1 MMIKVGCTLE
11 LMWRI
16 SVAKSKEEEMNKE
29 LVAKDV
35 IDSLK
40 VDLRKNDAGLFIKS
54 FEDESKKEELI
65 DKMHSLAP
73 EIMSDIEMKEYVIQ
87 EIMGLGLIERIKKDK
102 GVTDIGFNGTDLIVE
117 ANNKPKKRYDIA
129 DIPTDYFDRLIQ
141 SFATD
146 EDKEFN
152 SNHPILS
159 AAVDDIRMSAVHPHN
174 AHYGPTL
181 SMRVLSKRLVID
193 DNAFVEIASKEVSNL
208 LKSLIKVGCSTLIAG
223 PTGTGK
229 TELQK
234 YLTSPIPFEE
244 RIISIEEE
252 METFMKE
259 LYPEKDIYSWRTREN
274 LTQSD
279 LIKAAM
285 RNHAVWIMPTE
296 LLGSEAYEAVEAT
309 ITGHHVISSL
319 HASSTKTIPRRMFYM
334 AGQGRNINESTF
346 LQDFFDGFQIGIHV
360 TKIYINGIPFRY
372 IDEIAEYTPK
382 QEINI
387 LFKKNVLHDGSERI
401 EYGRISSDLELKL
414 SDAGVQ
420 IPSCFV
426 DPIEEKVL

>member
-1 MMIKVGCTLE
+1 
-11 LMWRI
+11 
-16 SVAKSKEEEMNKE
+16 MNKE

-35 IDSLK
+35 IDGLK
-40 VDLRKNDAGLFIKS
+40 ADLRKNDAGLFIKS

-65 DKMHSLAP
+65 DQMHSLAP
-73 EIMSDIEMKEYVIQ
+73 EIMSDPEMKEYVIQ

-117 ANNKPKKRYDIA
+117 ANNRPKERYDIS

-159 AAVDDIRMSAVHPHN
+159 AAVDDIRLSAVHPHN

-193 DNAFVEIASKEVSNL
+193 DNAFVEIASKQVSDL

-360 TKIYINGIPFRY
+360 TKIFINGIPFRY

-387 LFKKNVLHDGSERI
+387 LFKKNVLHNGSERI

-414 SDAGVQ
+414 SDAGIK

-426 DPIEEKVL
+426 DTIEEKVL